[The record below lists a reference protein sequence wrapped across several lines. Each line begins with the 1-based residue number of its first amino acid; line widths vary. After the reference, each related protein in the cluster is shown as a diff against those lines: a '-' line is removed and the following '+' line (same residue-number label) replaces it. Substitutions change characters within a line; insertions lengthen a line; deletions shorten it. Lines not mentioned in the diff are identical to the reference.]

1 MLMLKTRGPNTVK
14 TFFLSREDKMTLR
27 TITGFKAE
35 NH

>member
-1 MLMLKTRGPNTVK
+1 MIMAKTGGPKTVK
-14 TFFLSREDKMTLR
+14 TFFLSREDKMTVR

>member
-1 MLMLKTRGPNTVK
+1 MAKTRGPK
-14 TFFLSREDKMTLR
+14 TEKTLFLSREDKMTVR